1 MPAEPPRWSLPD
13 QGLDHMTVELLL
25 RLIDLVQVALD
36 RFGSG
41 WVWLYYSLKS
51 QMLVVDSTPN
61 QVGAYGANGLGS
73 SCAYRAMV

>member
-1 MPAEPPRWSLPD
+1 
-13 QGLDHMTVELLL
+13 MTVELLL

-61 QVGAYGANGLGS
+61 QVGAY
-73 SCAYRAMV
+73 